1 MGLKAAA
8 WLVAANRIIAY
19 MIIVVNML
27 LQKIFAPARQ
37 ADLSF
42 SFATASKKAITAQAT
57 ADVIIALIRLILY
70 KVFAEIYLYLFVV
83 YAYLLIFD
91 PRRVKHSFR

>member
-1 MGLKAAA
+1 
-8 WLVAANRIIAY
+8 
-19 MIIVVNML
+19 MIIIVNML

-37 ADLSF
+37 ADLSL
-42 SFATASKKAITAQAT
+42 SFAAASKKAITAQAT
-57 ADVIIALIRLILY
+57 ADVIITLIRLILY

>member
-19 MIIVVNML
+19 MIIIVNTL
-27 LQKIFAPARQ
+27 LQKIIRHCC
-37 ADLSF
+37 LSF
-42 SFATASKKAITAQAT
+42 SFAVASKKAITAQAT

-70 KVFAEIYLYLFVV
+70 KVFAEIYFYLFVV

-91 PRRVKHSFR
+91 PGSVKHSFR

>member
-1 MGLKAAA
+1 MGSKAAT

-19 MIIVVNML
+19 MIIIVNTL

-37 ADLSF
+37 AEFIAL
-42 SFATASKKAITAQAT
+42 FAAASKKAITAQAI
-57 ADVIIALIRLILY
+57 ADVIIALNGLILY
-70 KVFAEIYLYLFVV
+70 KVFAEIYFYLFVV

-91 PRRVKHSFR
+91 PGGVKHSFR

>member
-1 MGLKAAA
+1 MGLKAVA
-8 WLVAANRIIAY
+8 WLVATNCIIAY
-19 MIIVVNML
+19 MIIIVNML
-27 LQKIFAPARQ
+27 LQKIIRQ
-37 ADLSF
+37 SCLSLSF
-42 SFATASKKAITAQAT
+42 SAASKKAITAQAT

-91 PRRVKHSFR
+91 PRRIKHSFR